1 MHLNVLVV
9 SDSLRKS
16 FYLNNVT
23 TGYRSKSKVSF
34 SSKALNASLYGGQ
47 LTCLL
52 GTNGVGK
59 STLIRTLAGFQK
71 PLDGSISLFGK
82 PLDDFSPTELSHH
95 LGVVLTDKVPAGG
108 LTAFELVSM
117 GRIPYTGFWGN
128 LSSHDRKIVSDSI
141 RKVGMQGF
149 EQRRLC
155 NLSDGER
162 QKLMI
167 AKALAQQTDVI
178 LLDEPIAF
186 LDFPSKIELLQ
197 LLRSLAHESGKSIL
211 LSTHDLDLAL
221 QAADC
226 LWLLLN
232 NGSLLQGTP
241 HDLAKNGA
249 LDFFFSPLGIK
260 FNRDNL
266 QYLFSQN
273 NA

>member
-1 MHLNVLVV
+1 MG
-9 SDSLRKS
+9 DSSHKS
-16 FYLNNVT
+16 FCLNNVI
-23 TGYRSKSKVSF
+23 TGYRTKNNISF
-34 SSKALNASLYGGQ
+34 SSKALNASLYSGQ

-59 STLIRTLAGFQK
+59 STLLRTLAGFQK
-71 PLDGSISLFGK
+71 PLEGSINLFGK
-82 PLDDFSPTELSHH
+82 PLHEYSPTGLSHH
-95 LGVVLTDKVPAGG
+95 LGVVLTDKVPVGS

-128 LSSHDRKIVSDSI
+128 LSSLDREIVSDSI
-141 RKVGMQGF
+141 LKVGMQGF

-186 LDFPSKIELLQ
+186 LDFPSKIEVLQ
-197 LLRSLAHESGKSIL
+197 LLCTLAHESGKSIL

-221 QAADC
+221 QAADF
-226 LWLLLN
+226 LWVLLN
-232 NGSLLQGTP
+232 NGSMLQGTP
-241 HDLAKNGA
+241 HDLAQNGA

-260 FNRDNL
+260 FNRYNM
-266 QYLFSQN
+266 QYSFSQN

>member
-1 MHLNVLVV
+1 MG
-9 SDSLRKS
+9 DSLHKS

-34 SSKALNASLYGGQ
+34 SSKALNASLYSSQ

-71 PLDGSISLFGK
+71 PLEGSINLFGK
-82 PLDDFSPTELSHH
+82 PLDGFSPTELSHH
-95 LGVVLTDKVPAGG
+95 LGVVLTDKIPAGS

-128 LSSHDRKIVSDSI
+128 LSSHDREIVSDSI

-221 QAADC
+221 QAADR
-226 LWLLLN
+226 LWVLLN
-232 NGSLLQGTP
+232 NGNLLQGTP
-241 HDLAKNGA
+241 LDLAQNGA

-266 QYLFSQN
+266 QYSFSQN